1 MKFVTRADTKKSAE
15 RAKKFYEQRGVPI
28 TIRAMGKGFA
38 LFTPD
43 DYTLQ
48 AHSARSTRCSS

>member
-15 RAKKFYEQRGVPI
+15 RARKFYEQRGIPI

-43 DYTLQ
+43 HYSLL
-48 AHSARSTRCSS
+48 AHNARSIGNR